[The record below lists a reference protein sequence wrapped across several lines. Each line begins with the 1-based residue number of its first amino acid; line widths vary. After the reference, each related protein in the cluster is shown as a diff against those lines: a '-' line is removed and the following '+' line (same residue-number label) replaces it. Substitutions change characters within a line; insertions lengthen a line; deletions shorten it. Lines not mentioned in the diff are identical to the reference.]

1 MSSEES
7 DGVQV
12 PDVFIYDEMDFDKPP
27 KVKSE
32 KIRKMIEQTDVDGL
46 KRKKILRGQ
55 GGFFMNRSVMP
66 PGFRVPEHSHSH
78 SEFIMVMKGG
88 CTFDD
93 GTVLTQDDTI
103 VINAHYRY
111 GFTMGDEGM
120 DFVTVRTGEA
130 AVTMDGET
138 TTT

>member
-1 MSSEES
+1 MSDPRDNVAPPS
-7 DGVQV
+7 
-12 PDVFIYDEMDFDKPP
+12 VFIYDDVAPDKPV

-32 KIRKMIEQTDVDGL
+32 KIRKMIASADATGMM
-46 KRKKILRGQ
+46 RKKILRGEA
-55 GGFFMNRSVMP
+55 GFFMNRSYFP
-66 PGFRVPEHSHSH
+66 PGFVVPEHSHSH
-78 SEFIMVMKGG
+78 SEFFMVLAGG

-93 GTVLTQDDTI
+93 GIVLGANDTI

-120 DFVTVRTGEA
+120 DFITVRVADA
-130 AVTMDGET
+130 AVTMGGET

>member
-1 MSSEES
+1 MSDTKAGVEPPYVKIYEELPL
-7 DGVQV
+7 DR
-12 PDVFIYDEMDFDKPP
+12 PT
-27 KVKSE
+27 KVNSE
-32 KIRKMIEQTDVDGL
+32 KIREMIAQADAIGM
-46 KRKKILRGQ
+46 KRKKILRGEA
-55 GGFFMNRSVMP
+55 GFFMNRSYFP

-78 SEFIMVMKGG
+78 SEFLMVLSGG

-93 GTVLTQDDTI
+93 GIVLGENDTI

-120 DFVTVRTGEA
+120 DFITVRVADA
-130 AVTMDGET
+130 AVTMGGET